1 MISTSRIIIYY
12 MSALIAFQFVCISLG
27 PSPSFSPAAVVCS
40 GCLRGAAQSNSEE
53 NTNNCA
59 EVCFLT
65 ALPLPSW
72 VLDRDGGQKAGRQ
85 QSRGNGRVIE
95 RTAPLPP
102 NAL

>member
-1 MISTSRIIIYY
+1 MLHVCAGYLSICFHVSGPAAELFPRRRCVQC
-12 MSALIAFQFVCISLG
+12 LIA
-27 PSPSFSPAAVVCS
+27 
-40 GCLRGAAQSNSEE
+40 RGQHKVTAKG
-53 NTNNCA
+53 TNHCA
-59 EVCFLT
+59 EVCFLA

-72 VLDRDGGQKAGRQ
+72 VLDRDGGQKAGQQ